1 MTGTRFLFFII
12 FTIAFIGCGP
22 SREEQ
27 ATEKLEEALMLKDSG
42 RYNLAKLKL
51 DTLMEEYGD
60 LTPQIADAKRL
71 LDDINLQEQR
81 RNLDYLDSMI
91 LVKEEELEPLLK
103 NFIKSDEYGEP
114 AILIHKRQKPENS
127 YNRTF
132 IRAHLDVEGDF
143 YISSRYYGTTWI
155 RHNQIKVYN
164 SGESVTSET
173 VPEDGFNNRRFED
186 GGSKWEIVS
195 YRDGADNGIID
206 FIASNVDK
214 PLKVQ
219 FRGEDYYY
227 IVMEKFD
234 KEAVRDGYETSFVLQ
249 ELAGLRKERQQVER
263 AVRRLEKRINKA
275 WSRKNNGETVGRN

>member
-1 MTGTRFLFFII
+1 MADTRFLYLII
-12 FTIAFIGCGP
+12 LTITFIGCGP

-27 ATEKLEEALMLKDSG
+27 ASEKLEEAQVLRDSG

-51 DTLMEEYGD
+51 DTLMEQFGD
-60 LTPQIADAKRL
+60 LTQQVADAKRL
-71 LDDINLQEQR
+71 LDNINLQEQR
-81 RNLDYLDSMI
+81 RNLNYLDSMI
-91 LVKEEELEPLLK
+91 LVKEKELEPLLE
-103 NFIKSDEYGEP
+103 NFIQSDEYGQP

-143 YISSRYYGTTWI
+143 YISSRYYGTSWI
-155 RHNQIKVYN
+155 KHNQIKVYN
-164 SGESVTSET
+164 AGKSVTSE
-173 VPEDGFNNRRFED
+173 VVSEDGYNNRRFED

-195 YRDGADNGIID
+195 YRDGADNGIIN

-227 IVMEKFD
+227 IVMEKYD
-234 KEAVRDGYETSFVLQ
+234 KEAVRDGYETSFVLK
-249 ELAGLRKERQQVER
+249 ELAGLRHEQQQVQR
-263 AVRRLEKRINKA
+263 TIQRLEKRID
-275 WSRKNNGETVGRN
+275 